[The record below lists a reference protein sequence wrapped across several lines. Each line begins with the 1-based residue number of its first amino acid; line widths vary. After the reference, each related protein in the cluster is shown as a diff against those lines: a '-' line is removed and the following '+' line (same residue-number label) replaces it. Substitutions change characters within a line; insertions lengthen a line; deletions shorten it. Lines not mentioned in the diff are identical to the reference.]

1 MGTQYIGQRLSFE
14 SQLCTVRYVGEV
26 KGTKGEWLGVEWDD
40 PSRGKHSGEHNGTR
54 YFECK
59 LPGAGSFV
67 RPNRPSDP
75 PNSFLGGLRE
85 KYITN
90 VEKSGVPK
98 PIEFGKKVVEEVGFD
113 KVSKKFSELDTLT
126 NVLLDYMRI
135 KTCDGSSEEIAAT
148 CANLQR
154 LDLTCNLFEDIEE
167 VVKLCISIPKLDFL
181 SINGNRFT
189 NYRIGDQHRHGLDR
203 IKTLKADDLRSSWTE
218 LFDLL
223 NCFNNVTDLSIAVG
237 DIKTLPSDITPRVS
251 DLHIANR
258 LESICLEEHAISSLS
273 GLADLQN
280 LPSLRKLLLSYNKI
294 KAVHAPAESKAVG
307 KLCFPSVTYLDI
319 SHNEVSDWT
328 FLDDMRSAFPRLDAL
343 RISHNPLYGT
353 SDTRTLTEETYQIT
367 VGRLGRLVTSLNY
380 TVITPAERADAELFY
395 ISTIVKELSGKP
407 AEQEAEIL
415 SRHTR
420 WQELQTIH
428 GEQTI
433 IRDLSGKSKDALA
446 SKLIEV
452 ELCSSTKTVTKKFPR
467 TVTIGKLSGL
477 IGRLFGVNPL
487 DIALYLIENGIVN
500 EGGGVRETL
509 LADELRELDYY
520 VTEAKIKLAVRDK
533 SL

>member
-1 MGTQYIGQRLSFE
+1 MASQYVGQRLSFE
-14 SQLCTVRYVGEV
+14 SQLCTVRYIGEI

-59 LPGAGSFV
+59 APGAGSFV

-75 PNSFLGGLRE
+75 PNSFLAGLRE

-98 PIEFGKKVVEEVGFD
+98 PIEFGKKIAQEVGFD
-113 KVSKKFSELDTLT
+113 KVAKKFAELDTLT

-135 KTCDGSSEEIAAT
+135 KTCDEDSEEIAAT
-148 CANLQR
+148 CANLQK
-154 LDLTCNLFEDIEE
+154 LDLTCNLFEEVEE
-167 VVKLCISIPKLDFL
+167 VVKLCISLPKLVSL
-181 SINGNRFT
+181 SINGNRFMK
-189 NYRIGDQHRHGLDR
+189 YQIRDQYRHGLDR

-218 LFDLL
+218 LFDLV
-223 NCFNNVTDLSIAVG
+223 NNFTNVTDLSIAVG
-237 DIKTLPSDITPRVS
+237 DIETLTPDITPRVS
-251 DLHIANR
+251 DLRIASR
-258 LESICLEEHAISSLS
+258 LESICLEEHAIGSLS

-294 KAVHAPAESKAVG
+294 NAVYSPAESKAVG

-319 SHNEVSDWT
+319 SHNEVGDWT
-328 FLDDMRSAFPRLDAL
+328 FLDDMRIAFPNLEAL

-353 SDTRTLTEETYQIT
+353 SDARTLTEKSYQIT

-380 TVITPAERADAELFY
+380 SVITPAERADAELFY

-415 SRHTR
+415 SHHTK

-433 IRDLSGKSKDALA
+433 TRDLSGKSKDALA

-452 ELCSSTKTVTKKFPR
+452 EVCSTSRTLTKKFPR

-487 DIALYLIENGIVN
+487 DIALYLIEDGIID

>member
-1 MGTQYIGQRLSFE
+1 MSTHYIGQRLSFE
-14 SQLCTVRYVGEV
+14 SQLCTVRYIGEV
-26 KGTKGEWLGVEWDD
+26 KGTKGGWLGVEWDN

-59 LPGAGSFV
+59 SPGAGSFV
-67 RPNRPSDP
+67 RPNRPSDA
-75 PNSFLGGLRE
+75 PNSFLSGLRE

-90 VEKSGVPK
+90 VEKSGIPK
-98 PIEFGKKVVEEVGFD
+98 PIEFGKKAVEEVGFD

-126 NVLLDYMRI
+126 SVLLDYMRI
-135 KTCDGSSEEIAAT
+135 KTCGEDTEEIAAT

-154 LDLTCNLFEDIEE
+154 LDLTCNLFEEVEE
-167 VVKLCISIPKLDFL
+167 VVKLCRSLPKLDFI
-181 SINGNRFT
+181 SINGNRFM
-189 NYRIGDQHRHGLDR
+189 NYRIGDQYRRGLDH

-218 LFDLL
+218 LFELV
-223 NCFNNVTDLSIAVG
+223 NSFTNVTDLSIAVG
-237 DIKTLPSDITPRVS
+237 SIKMLTPDIVPRVS
-251 DLHIANR
+251 DLHIASR
-258 LESICLEEHAISSLS
+258 LESICLEEHAISSIS

-280 LPSLRKLLLSYNKI
+280 LPCLRRLLLSYNKI
-294 KAVHAPAESKAVG
+294 KAVYSPAESKAVG

-328 FLDDMRSAFPRLDAL
+328 FLDDMRIAFPKLDAL
-343 RISHNPLYGT
+343 RISHNPLYST
-353 SDTRTLTEETYQIT
+353 SDARTLTDESYQIT

-380 TVITPAERADAELFY
+380 SVITPAERADAELFY
-395 ISTIVKELSGKP
+395 ISTIVKELSVKP

-433 IRDLSGKSKDALA
+433 TRDLSGKSKDALA

-452 ELCSSTKTVTKKFPR
+452 EVCSSTKTVTKKFPR

-477 IGRLFGVNPL
+477 IGRVFGVNPL
-487 DIALYLIENGIVN
+487 DITLYLIEDGIVDD
-500 EGGGVRETL
+500 GGGVRETL